1 MQNIYS
7 FKAGGLFDNKPIG
20 KYQVILY
27 ALSMD
32 YEKLINKKFELDQYR
47 PLPQALVKNLDDWFL
62 VELTY
67 TSNAIEGNT
76 LTRAETALVV
86 EKGLTIGGRSLKEHF
101 EANNHA
107 HALGWVKTLVSKP
120 ISDISEDIILQIHR
134 YILEAIDD
142 TNAGYYRNISV
153 RISGSP
159 VILPNPRK
167 IPDLM
172 VDFIE
177 WLRSSTQNP
186 IELAALAHYKFVT
199 IHPFVDGN
207 GRTARLLMNLI
218 LMIYGYPPAIIR
230 PEDRLEYIK
239 SLESAQLG
247 GSLDKYIALIA
258 RAVERSLDIYLK
270 AVKGEDAA
278 QSENATE
285 LLKIGHLAAK
295 TNTPVSTIRF
305 WVQEELLEIASTTA
319 SGYWL
324 FQLEAVARVE
334 KIKELQQKRFT
345 IREIKQML
353 LSDEEPDA

>member
-1 MQNIYS
+1 
-7 FKAGGLFDNKPIG
+7 
-20 KYQVILY
+20 LY
-27 ALSMD
+27 KQAQL
-32 YEKLINKKFELDQYR
+32 EKW
-47 PLPQALVKNLDDWFL
+47 P
-62 VELTY
+62 
-67 TSNAIEGNT
+67 
-76 LTRAETALVV
+76 
-86 EKGLTIGGRSLKEHF
+86 KEHF

-107 HALGWVKTLVSKP
+107 QALGWIKTLVSKP
-120 ISDISEDIILQIHR
+120 ISNISENIILQIHR
-134 YILEAIDD
+134 YILEAIDN
-142 TNAGYYRNISV
+142 TNAGYYRNITV
-153 RISGSP
+153 RTSGSP

-177 WLRSSTQNP
+177 WLQSSTQNP

-199 IHPFVDGN
+199 IHPFLDGN

-218 LMIYGYPPAIIR
+218 LMIHGYPPAIIR
-230 PEDRLEYIK
+230 PEDRVKYIK

-247 GSLDKYIALIA
+247 GSLDKYIAIIV

-285 LLKIGHLAAK
+285 QLKIGHLGAK
-295 TNTPVSTIRF
+295 TDNPVSTIRF
-305 WVQEELLEIASTTA
+305 WVQEELVEIASTTT

-324 FQLEAVARVE
+324 FDLEAVARVE

-353 LSDEEPDA
+353 RSVSETNH

>member
-1 MQNIYS
+1 MN
-7 FKAGGLFDNKPIG
+7 
-20 KYQVILY
+20 
-27 ALSMD
+27 
-32 YEKLINKKFELDQYR
+32 YEKLIRKKNELDQYR
-47 PLPQALVKNLDDWFL
+47 PLPQALVKNLDEWFM

-76 LTRAETALVV
+76 LTRAETALVI
-86 EKGLTIGGRSLKEHF
+86 EKGLTIGGKSLKEHF

-107 HALGWVKTLVSKP
+107 HALEWVKTLISKQ
-120 ISDISEDIILQIHR
+120 IYDLSENIILQIHKL
-134 YILEAIDD
+134 ILEAIDD
-142 TNAGYYRNISV
+142 TNAGYYRNIPV

-167 IPDLM
+167 IPELM

-177 WLRSSTQNP
+177 WLHTSTQNP
-186 IELAALAHYKFVT
+186 VELAALAHYKLVT

-230 PEDRLEYIK
+230 PEDRLVYIK
-239 SLESAQLG
+239 SLENAQLG
-247 GSLDKYIALIA
+247 GSIDNYIVLIV

-270 AVKGEDAA
+270 AVKGENAE
-278 QSENATE
+278 QSENKTE
-285 LLKIGHLAAK
+285 LMKIGHLAAK
-295 TNTPVSTIRF
+295 TNTPISTLRY
-305 WVQEELLEIASTTA
+305 WVQEELLEITSFTP

-324 FQLEAVARVE
+324 FQIDSIARVE

-345 IREIKQML
+345 IKEIKQSL
-353 LSDEEPDA
+353 RGVSAI

>member
-1 MQNIYS
+1 MN
-7 FKAGGLFDNKPIG
+7 
-20 KYQVILY
+20 
-27 ALSMD
+27 
-32 YEKLINKKFELDQYR
+32 YEKLIHKKHELDQYR
-47 PLPQALVKNLDDWFL
+47 PLPQALVKNLEDWFL

-86 EKGLTIGGRSLKEHF
+86 EKGLTIGGKSLKEHF
-101 EANNHA
+101 EASNHA
-107 HALGWVKTLVSKP
+107 HALAWVKLQVSKS
-120 ISDISEDIILQIHR
+120 ICEISENTILQIHK

-142 TNAGYYRNISV
+142 ENAGHYRNIPV

-167 IPDLM
+167 VPDLM
-172 VDFIE
+172 SEFMA
-177 WLRSSTQNP
+177 WLHSSTQNP

-207 GRTARLLMNLI
+207 GRTARLFMNLI

-239 SLESAQLG
+239 SLETAQMG
-247 GSLDKYIALIA
+247 GALDKYMALIS
-258 RAVERSLDIYLK
+258 RAVDRSLDIYLK
-270 AVKGEDAA
+270 AVKGEDAS
-278 QSENATE
+278 QSENAME
-285 LLKIGHLAAK
+285 LMKIGHLAAR

-305 WVQEELLEIASTTA
+305 WVQEQLLEIASSTA

-324 FQLEAVARVE
+324 FQSNSIARIE
-334 KIKELQQKRFT
+334 KIKELQKKRFT
-345 IREIKQML
+345 IREIKQIL
-353 LSDEEPDA
+353 QDEQNTTL